1 MPRGKKTEV
10 NNTDEDNI
18 IVSSE
23 ISNNINMKQSFT
35 NTSNTSN
42 ASKASKASNE
52 SIRSNGSNGMN
63 ESNGANAS
71 KVVKK
76 KGHKN
81 DDNVSDSSDIS
92 DYDENESISDAFKYD
107 DNKNKSE
114 DDDEFVKTVVV
125 ERVVKYLKL
134 DDVIK
139 EKQAEHRKEMK
150 VIKDAKDQLET
161 FLIEYLDKIN
171 QDYIECKGS
180 QLVRTETQ
188 TKAPPKMEDISVSL
202 IDGFR
207 KHEIYEDDDE
217 IKKVVKDFME
227 LIEERR
233 EIKTRRYIKRLDANK
248 ANNADKSATNNAKNT
263 SKNNTKNN
271 IKNTNRNAK

>member
-1 MPRGKKTEV
+1 MPKGKKTE
-10 NNTDEDNI
+10 TDEDNNI

-23 ISNNINMKQSFT
+23 ISNTNNMKQSST
-35 NTSNTSN
+35 TASN
-42 ASKASKASNE
+42 ASRSKASNVF
-52 SIRSNGSNGMN
+52 
-63 ESNGANAS
+63 NAS
-71 KVVKK
+71 KVSNT
-76 KGHKN
+76 KGNNN
-81 DDNVSDSSDIS
+81 DDVSDSSDIS

-114 DDDEFVKTVVV
+114 DDEEFVKTVVV

-150 VIKDAKDQLET
+150 VIKDAKDQLES

-180 QLVRTETQ
+180 QLIRTETQ

-217 IKKVVKDFME
+217 IKRVVKDFME

-233 EIKTRRYIKRLDANK
+233 EVKTRKYIKRLDANK
-248 ANNADKSATNNAKNT
+248 ANNTNKAANTNNKPKSDAKKNT
-263 SKNNTKNN
+263 DTKKGN
-271 IKNTNRNAK
+271 IRNAK

>member
-1 MPRGKKTEV
+1 MPKGKKSETV
-10 NNTDEDNI
+10 HTDEDNNI

-23 ISNNINMKQSFT
+23 ISNINNMKQSST
-35 NTSNTSN
+35 TASN
-42 ASKASKASNE
+42 ASRASN
-52 SIRSNGSNGMN
+52 IF
-63 ESNGANAS
+63 NAS
-71 KVVKK
+71 KVSKTK
-76 KGHKN
+76 ANSK
-81 DDNVSDSSDIS
+81 DDVSDSSDIS

-114 DDDEFVKTVVV
+114 DDDEYVKTVVV

-150 VIKDAKDQLET
+150 VIKDAKDQLES

-217 IKKVVKDFME
+217 IKRVVKDFME

-233 EIKTRRYIKRLDANK
+233 EIKTRKYIKRLDANK
-248 ANNADKSATNNAKNT
+248 ANNNTKAANTNNTNNTNSKSKTDTKKNT
-263 SKNNTKNN
+263 IRNTK
-271 IKNTNRNAK
+271 